1 MTRPRFNWTTI
12 VPLNGDSGFLDTGVG
27 SGFLGTARGTSG
39 AIFTTAGTLK
49 ILVHFKN
56 FYRTEKQ
63 VIQKKPVLNASNE
76 QKERTQILIILNKI

>member
-1 MTRPRFNWTTI
+1 MTRPQFYWTTI
-12 VPLNGDSGFLDTGVG
+12 VPLDGDPGFLDTGVG
-27 SGFLGTARGTSG
+27 SVFLGTAIGTSG

-63 VIQKKPVLNASNE
+63 VIQKKKS
-76 QKERTQILIILNKI
+76 KY